1 MDPEKVRAIRAAI
14 QGYQDMTEESRRL
27 RPDYTGIPEALRQF
41 RPEDHAAADKVLS
54 GAWDEYWRT
63 LLAAGFNETVSGAW
77 DEYWRTLLAAGFN
90 ETVIEDLFNRVV
102 VGAANPDKGVEKR
115 LGEWLCSLKPMGTAH

>member
-63 LLAAGFNETVSGAW
+63 LLAAGFNETV
-77 DEYWRTLLAAGFN
+77 
-90 ETVIEDLFNRVV
+90 IEDLFNRVV